1 MERLTR
7 GTRIYLATPRLRG
20 LLALNMAAAAAGAF
34 VLVNTVVV
42 VRVGYA
48 ATETHV
54 VYALAAFGGGSMLAA
69 LVLPRLLETFSDRK
83 LMVTAGFFLAA
94 LTIGHAVYLLVHGLL
109 PWGAFLFTWT
119 VSGILYSSILTPSGR
134 LLRRSTHTKDRPTV
148 FASQFALSHAC
159 WLLTYPIAGW
169 AGEVFGL
176 PIAMFVLGC
185 LALAGA
191 AMALFVWPAGDHKEL
206 QNTSLVI
213 LIYINSLP
221 PHCS

>member
-1 MERLTR
+1 
-7 GTRIYLATPRLRG
+7 
-20 LLALNMAAAAAGAF
+20 
-34 VLVNTVVV
+34 
-42 VRVGYA
+42 
-48 ATETHV
+48 
-54 VYALAAFGGGSMLAA
+54 MLAA

-109 PWGAFLFTWT
+109 PWGAFLITWT

-191 AMALFVWPAGDHKEL
+191 AMALFVWPAGDPKEQFHEHL
-206 QNTSLVI
+206 D
-213 LIYINSLP
+213 LP
-221 PHCS
+221 PDHPHLYKFHGKGRRHRHVFVIDDEHRVWPTHG